1 MCDVTKYIE
10 LYMLIWYSGRALV
23 MRVKA
28 LVETHHMVDNIGSP
42 GSNPGCSVSIKVISN
57 KWMFQIC
64 IIMSVMCNECI
75 ALLKRQNAKVVPNVE
90 FDFHSE
96 EEEEDEGFR
105 EFLDRNKEIEIKLKQ
120 ERKRIKELEE
130 NIKIKK

>member
-1 MCDVTKYIE
+1 
-10 LYMLIWYSGRALV
+10 
-23 MRVKA
+23 
-28 LVETHHMVDNIGSP
+28 
-42 GSNPGCSVSIKVISN
+42 
-57 KWMFQIC
+57 
-64 IIMSVMCNECI
+64 MSVMCNECI